1 MTSHK
6 RPRQVTLSSEETH
19 SDDPLDDTDSEW
31 ERITEDPVKRVAFE
45 RKCIEDELTDQKRV
59 ILLQE
64 SPSRRSHCRFWDC
77 VPRKLN
83 GEPNI
88 RSAFRFNVKDLSGRY
103 YEPNKYYH
111 VSCMEQIFPDLSSL
125 VEREVLHME
134 GGVTQLTSACWQISQ
149 FHNAIEDWF
158 RFKGRT
164 FEVDIY
170 DRFRRAHA
178 KWDRKDSTVEIN
190 HQLGDHEGSRQ
201 DCEKCEEVPDEPLR
215 KDYFPEE
222 PRSSLLSEVLAS
234 VVGVGHLDGLDGD
247 SNARRCKKIRRS

>member
-45 RKCIEDELTDQKRV
+45 RKCIEDELTNQKRV

-64 SPSRRSHCRFWDC
+64 NPSRRSHCRFWDC

-103 YEPNKYYH
+103 YVVEPNKYYH

-125 VEREVLHME
+125 
-134 GGVTQLTSACWQISQ
+134 
-149 FHNAIEDWF
+149 
-158 RFKGRT
+158 GRT

-178 KWDRKDSTVEIN
+178 KWDRKDNTVEIN

-201 DCEKCEEVPDEPLR
+201 DCEKCEEVPHEPLR

-234 VVGVGHLDGLDGD
+234 VVGVGHLDELDGD
-247 SNARRCKKIRRS
+247 LNARRCKKIRRS